1 MKTLLKILLLSGV
14 VVFAIPSHAQTADCK
29 LLKNSVVMRDNK
41 LFTFDKNGVMVPVTE
56 DMELSNGTKISK
68 NGEYKTTAGTKSKL
82 KNGEILSSKGDM
94 MVMEDNTVRIEGAS
108 MENGEVVSSN
118 GELVLKKTDV
128 FMMDG
133 VVIRG
138 GKAMKWDQG
147 KYVPLVADMNLGTSG
162 AKVNAA
168 GVVTS
173 KDGSTIKLSEGT
185 FINAK
190 GEMAFAKNTTLYD
203 GVFMRDGKTF
213 LLEKGKVTPLT
224 TEYALTNG
232 SKVTPEG
239 VITFPGAENMAL
251 REGELVLPSGELI
264 LLKAGKV
271 EEKPVNDPKKAGY
284 YIFRSGKIMV
294 SKDGKETPMKE
305 EKLMPNWVRLYPDGT
320 VEKNNVKTKM
330 AEGER
335 FDMEGDP
342 LPPINTGS
350 TPTVA
355 PKTTTP
361 SKTPTTVATSTI
373 TADSKAPKQTLVTF
387 KGGKMVIMAGA
398 KEITLSKERILNN
411 GTKIGTDGTIVKSDG
426 SSFKLKEGEKVDY
439 NTGELVK

>member
-14 VVFAIPSHAQTADCK
+14 VIFAIPAQAQTADCK
-29 LLKNSVVMRDNK
+29 VLKNGVVMRDNK

-56 DMELSNGTKISK
+56 DIELSNGTKVSK
-68 NGEYKTTAGTKSKL
+68 NGEYKTSAGAKSKL

-108 MENGEVVSSN
+108 MEDGEVVTSN
-118 GELVLKKTDV
+118 SEVVLKKTDV
-128 FMMDG
+128 FIMDG
-133 VVIRG
+133 VTIRG

-147 KYVPLVADMNLGTSG
+147 KYVPLVADMTLGTSG
-162 AKVNAA
+162 SKINAA
-168 GVVTS
+168 GVVTN
-173 KDGSTIKLSEGT
+173 KNGSVVKLGEGT

-190 GEMAFAKNTTLYD
+190 GEMAFSKNAALSD
-203 GVFMRDGKTF
+203 GVFMRDGKVF
-213 LLEKGKVTPLT
+213 LLEKGKVAPLT

-232 SKVTPEG
+232 NKVTPQG
-239 VITFPGAENMAL
+239 VIVFASGEKLAL
-251 REGELVLPSGELI
+251 NEGELVLPSGELV
-264 LLKAGKV
+264 LLKVGKV
-271 EEKPVNDPKKAGY
+271 EEKPVSDPKTAGY

-294 SKDGKETPMKE
+294 AKDGKETALKE

-320 VEKNNVKTKM
+320 VEKNDVKTKM
-330 AEGER
+330 AEGDR

-342 LPPINTGS
+342 LPPINTGGA
-350 TPTVA
+350 TGT

-361 SKTPTTVATSTI
+361 SKTPSTTTTTEA
-373 TADSKAPKQTLVTF
+373 KAPKQTFVTF
-387 KGGKMVIMAGA
+387 KGGKMVIMAGV

-411 GTKIGTDGTIVKSDG
+411 GTKIGTDGTIVKGDG